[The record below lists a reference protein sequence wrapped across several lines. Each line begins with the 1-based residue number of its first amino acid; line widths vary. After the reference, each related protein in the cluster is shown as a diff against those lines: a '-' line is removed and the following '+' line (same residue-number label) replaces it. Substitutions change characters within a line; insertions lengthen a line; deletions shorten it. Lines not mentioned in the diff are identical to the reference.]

1 MRAAVVTE
9 IGQPPEVGD
18 RPEPELDDDLVLLDM
33 EAVAL
38 NPVDIAI
45 ASGSF
50 YAGHPPPPY
59 IPCLEGVGRT
69 REGRL
74 VYAQGVGR
82 GIAVDGF
89 AAERVAVPSSILT
102 EVPDDLDPGVAAAV
116 GTAGLAGWLS
126 VIWRGGV
133 KPGDRVVVLGASGA
147 VGNIALQAARHGGA
161 ERVVAVG
168 RDAGRLEQL
177 GDRSDAVVALGDD
190 LAARVTAAA
199 GGPPNLVIDMLWGPP
214 MEAILPALAVG
225 ARIVQV
231 GASAGP
237 SALVG
242 SAAVRGKQLEL
253 LGYSNFA
260 VPAEIVSEAYQTM
273 TAQALSGVLDVPVRR
288 FPLASIG
295 EAWGAALAGSE
306 KIVVDMKSA
315 T

>member
-147 VGNIALQAARHGGA
+147 VGNIALQAAR
-161 ERVVAVG
+161 
-168 RDAGRLEQL
+168 AG
-177 GDRSDAVVALGDD
+177 
-190 LAARVTAAA
+190 ARVLVVRNTVNAAIETWRAVLSEDPSVCFEVA
-199 GGPPNLVIDMLWGPP
+199 GEPTLHHSRFAAEEWFRS
-214 MEAILPALAVG
+214 
-225 ARIVQV
+225 RICQ
-231 GASAGP
+231 
-237 SALVG
+237 
-242 SAAVRGKQLEL
+242 
-253 LGYSNFA
+253 
-260 VPAEIVSEAYQTM
+260 M
-273 TAQALSGVLDVPVRR
+273 
-288 FPLASIG
+288 
-295 EAWGAALAGSE
+295 
-306 KIVVDMKSA
+306 
-315 T
+315 